1 MNSISIGFSGSVWI
15 YFLLVLIAFG
25 LTLYTYRVT
34 IPPITNFFRTILI
47 VLRTL
52 AISLLLFVIFE
63 PILTRIS
70 ASIVKPKVAV
80 LIDNSLS
87 VAMNDSRGSRKEELI
102 TALKNSGVKDFKD
115 DEIVFAHFDSDV
127 SPIFSFNTDSLKLN
141 GQSTDISKAINWASK
156 NIETQNIQ
164 AILMFTDGAF
174 NAGINPIYSAEQF
187 GKPIFIVGV
196 GDSNQAKDVA
206 LESIITNDITYVD
219 ISVPVNINLLVNG
232 FEQGE
237 LKVQLFDNNN
247 QIAEQNILINP
258 ETRSYPLVFEYI
270 PKTEGV
276 HKLTARASQLQG
288 EITLKN
294 NQISEFIRVLKGKRR
309 IVIFAGSPSPDLTF
323 LRNSFSQEKDIEI
336 KTFIQKQGSEYYDVA
351 PTQSEIKDAEL
362 IVFVGFPIVS
372 TSNSSLDLIKKEL
385 ANGKPLL
392 FIASQ
397 NTDYYKLKILEDFM
411 PFTVQSTRANEFLVV
426 PDISEKATGNPIIR
440 VNGNEQDKNL
450 WNELPPIFRTETF
463 VRVKPESEIISSFK
477 VNNVPFKEPLIVS
490 RSFQGQ
496 KTIAVLGY
504 GIYRWKLLGYAAEV
518 AKGRKDAVD
527 LFNIFVQNSR
537 KWLSVNQD
545 KKNVVIK
552 TNKKFYVSGEKISFI
567 AQVYDAAYNFV
578 DNATV
583 NVKIQGNN
591 EQRDLI
597 LVSMGNGRYTADV
610 SGLREGDYS
619 FKGSAS
625 LNGKLLGTD
634 DGRFTI
640 GDLSPEYQN
649 FTMNAKLLRTITDR
663 SGGKFYTS
671 ENVVNFKDDL
681 KNVRNFNEKSVVNKS
696 EIALWNLFWIL
707 IIIVL
712 LLSLEWFIRKR
723 LGML

>member
-1 MNSISIGFSGSVWI
+1 MNSFSIGFSGSLWI
-15 YFLLVLIAFG
+15 YLLLVLIAFG

-52 AISLLLFVIFE
+52 AISLLLFIIFE

-70 ASIVKPKVAV
+70 ANIIKPKVAV

-87 VAMNDSRGSRKEELI
+87 VALTDSRGNRKQELI
-102 TALKNSGVKDFKD
+102 KALNNSGIKDFND
-115 DEIVFAHFDSDV
+115 DEFVFAHFDSEV
-127 SPIFSFNTDSLKLN
+127 SQIFSFNTDSLKLN

-174 NAGINPIYSAEQF
+174 NSGINPIYSAEQF
-187 GKPIFIVGV
+187 GKPVFIVGI
-196 GDSNQAKDVA
+196 GDSNEAKDIA

-219 ISVPVNINLLVNG
+219 IPVPVNINLLVNG

-237 LKVQLFDNNN
+237 IRVQLFDNNT
-247 QIAEQNILINP
+247 QIAEQTIKINP
-258 ETRSYPLVFEYI
+258 ETRTYPLVFEYT

-276 HKLTARASQLQG
+276 HKLTARVGQLKG
-288 EITLKN
+288 EITMKN
-294 NQISEFIRVLKGKRR
+294 NQISEFIRVLKGKRK

-323 LRNSFSQEKDIEI
+323 LRNSLSQEKDIEI
-336 KTFIQKQGSEYYDVA
+336 KTFVQKQGSEYYDVA

-362 IVFVGFPIVS
+362 IVFVGYPIVS
-372 TSNSSLDLIKKEL
+372 TPNSSLDLIKNEL

-392 FIASQ
+392 LIASQ
-397 NTDYYKLKILEDFM
+397 NLDYYKLKILEDFL
-411 PFTVQSTRANEFLVV
+411 PFTVQSTRPNEFLVV

-440 VNGNEQDKNL
+440 IKGNEQDKNL

-463 VRVKPESEIISSFK
+463 VRVKPESEIIASFK
-477 VNNVPFKEPLIVS
+477 VNNVPFKEPLIIT

-504 GIYRWKLLGYAAEV
+504 GIYRWKLLGYAAEI
-518 AKGRKDAVD
+518 AKGRKDAFD
-527 LFNIFVQNSR
+527 LFDIFVQNSR

-583 NVKIQGNN
+583 NVKIQSSN

-597 LVSMGNGRYTADV
+597 LVSMGNGRYSADV

-619 FKGSAS
+619 FNGSAY
-625 LNGKLLGTD
+625 LNGKLLGSD
-634 DGRFTI
+634 DGRFSI

-649 FTMNAKLLRTITDR
+649 FTMNAKLLRTMSDR
-663 SGGKFYTS
+663 SGGKFYTF
-671 ENVVNFKDDL
+671 ENVANFKDDL
-681 KNVRNFNEKSVVNKS
+681 KNVRNFTEKSVVNKT
-696 EIALWNLFWIL
+696 ETALWNLFWIL
-707 IIIVL
+707 IIIIL
-712 LLSLEWFIRKR
+712 LFSLEWFIRKR

>member
-1 MNSISIGFSGSVWI
+1 MNSFSIGFSGSIWI
-15 YFLLVLIAFG
+15 YILLVLIALGF
-25 LTLYTYRVT
+25 TLYTYKVT

-47 VLRTL
+47 TLRTL

-63 PILTRIS
+63 PILIRIS
-70 ASIVKPKVAV
+70 ANIIKPKVAV

-87 VAMNDSRGSRKEELI
+87 VAINDSRGSRKEELI
-102 TALKNSGVKDFKD
+102 KALNNSGIKEFKD
-115 DEIVFAHFDSDV
+115 DEIVFANFDSEV
-127 SPIFSFNTDSLKLN
+127 SPIYSFNTDSLKLN
-141 GQSTDISKAINWASK
+141 GQATDIFKAINWASK

-174 NAGINPIYSAEQF
+174 NSGINPIYTAEQF
-187 GKPIFIVGV
+187 GKPIFIVGI
-196 GDSNQAKDVA
+196 GDSNEAKDIS
-206 LESIITNDITYVD
+206 LESIITNDISYVD
-219 ISVPVNINLLVNG
+219 IPVPVNINLLVNG
-232 FEQGE
+232 FDSGE
-237 LKVQLFDNNN
+237 IKVQLFDNNN
-247 QIAEQNILINP
+247 QIAEQSVLINP
-258 ETRSYPLVFEYI
+258 ETRSYPLIFEYI

-276 HKLTARASQLQG
+276 HKLTAKASQIEG

-309 IVIFAGSPSPDLTF
+309 IVMFAGSPSPDLTF
-323 LRNSFSQEKDIEI
+323 LRNSFLQEKDIEI
-336 KTFIQKQGSEYYDVA
+336 KTFIQKQGSEYYDAA
-351 PTQSEIKDAEL
+351 PTQSDLKDAEL
-362 IVFVGFPIVS
+362 IVFVGYPIVS
-372 TSNSSLDLIKKEL
+372 TPNSSLDLIKNEL

-397 NTDYYKLKILEDFM
+397 NVDYYKLKLLENFM
-411 PFTVQSTRANEFLVV
+411 PFTIQSTRTNEFLVV
-426 PDISEKATGNPIIR
+426 PDINEKAIGNPIIR
-440 VNGNEQDKNL
+440 VNGNEQDKNF
-450 WNELPPIFRTETF
+450 WNALPPIFRTETF

-477 VNNVPFKEPLIVS
+477 VNNVPFKEPLILS

-518 AKGRKDAVD
+518 AKGRKDAIDMFDV
-527 LFNIFVQNSR
+527 FVQNSR
-537 KWLSVNQD
+537 KWLSVSQD

-583 NVKIQGNN
+583 NVKIKANN

-597 LVSMGNGRYTADV
+597 LVSIGNGRYTADV

-619 FKGSAS
+619 FNGSAS

-634 DGRFTI
+634 DGRFSI

-649 FTMNAKLLRTITDR
+649 FAMNAKLLRTLSDR
-663 SGGKFYTS
+663 SGGKFYSS

-681 KNVRNFNEKSVVNKS
+681 KNIRNFNDKSVVNKS

-707 IIIVL
+707 VIIVL
-712 LLSLEWFIRKR
+712 LFSLEWFIRKR

>member
-70 ASIVKPKVAV
+70 ARIVKPKVAV

-102 TALKNSGVKDFKD
+102 AALKNSGIKDFKN
-115 DEIVFAHFDSDV
+115 DEIIFANFDSDV

-141 GQSTDISKAINWASK
+141 GQATDISKAINWASK

-187 GKPIFIVGV
+187 GKPVFIVGV
-196 GDSNQAKDVA
+196 GDSNQAKDIA

-219 ISVPVNINLLVNG
+219 IPVPVNINLLVNG

-258 ETRSYPLVFEYI
+258 ETRNYPLVFEYI

-294 NQISEFIRVLKGKRR
+294 NQISEFIRVLKGKRK

-336 KTFIQKQGSEYYDVA
+336 KTFVQKQGSEYYDVA

-372 TSNSSLDLIKKEL
+372 TPNSSLDLIKNEL

-392 FIASQ
+392 LIASQ
-397 NTDYYKLKILEDFM
+397 NLDYYKLKILEDFM
-411 PFTVQSTRANEFLVV
+411 PFTVQSTRPNEFLVV

-527 LFNIFVQNSR
+527 LFNIFIQNSR

-610 SGLREGDYS
+610 SGLREGDHS

-625 LNGKLLGTD
+625 LNGKLLGSD

-671 ENVVNFKDDL
+671 ENVANFKDDL

>member
-1 MNSISIGFSGSVWI
+1 MNSISIGFSGSVWV

-47 VLRTL
+47 ILRTL
-52 AISLLLFVIFE
+52 AISLLLFIIFE

-70 ASIVKPKVAV
+70 ANIVKPKVAV

-102 TALKNSGVKDFKD
+102 SALKNSGIKDFKD

-141 GQSTDISKAINWASK
+141 GQSSDISKAINWASK
-156 NIETQNIQ
+156 NIEIQNIQ

-187 GKPIFIVGV
+187 GKPVFIVGV

-219 ISVPVNINLLVNG
+219 IPVPVNINLLVNG

-276 HKLTARASQLQG
+276 HKLTAKASQLQG

-309 IVIFAGSPSPDLTF
+309 IVVFAGSPSPDLTF
-323 LRNSFSQEKDIEI
+323 LRNSFSQEEDIEI
-336 KTFIQKQGSEYYDVA
+336 KTFIQKQGSEYYNVA

-397 NTDYYKLKILEDFM
+397 NTDYYKLKVLEDFI

-504 GIYRWKLLGYAAEV
+504 GIYRWKLLGYAAEI

-552 TNKKFYVSGEKISFI
+552 TNKKFYVSSEKITFI

-583 NVKIQGNN
+583 SVKIQGNN

-634 DGRFTI
+634 DGRFSI

-649 FTMNAKLLRTITDR
+649 FTMNAKLLRTISDR

-671 ENVVNFKDDL
+671 ENVANFKDDL
-681 KNVRNFNEKSVVNKS
+681 KNVKNFTEKSVVNKS

-712 LLSLEWFIRKR
+712 LFSLEWFIRKR